1 VSSSD
6 EQPRPR
12 RRNQDRQHPNQ
23 NRPVLGRTERDRNR
37 RQFGQNFLRDRK
49 TIARIAETAEL
60 RPDLPVLEAGPG
72 EGLLTRELADRARQ
86 VTSYEI
92 DPRLAKSLREKL
104 SGHPNIEVVN
114 ADFLTA
120 EPPPEPFAFVGAI
133 PYGITSA
140 IVDWCLEAPTIETAT
155 MVTQLEFA
163 RKRTGDYGRWSRLT
177 VMTWPLFEWEFVEKV
192 DSAIMRLRRR
202 AEPLLEGAA
211 LERYE
216 SMVELCFT
224 GVGGN
229 IQASL
234 LRKYPRRRVE
244 AAFDHAGVGGGA
256 VVAYVRPE
264 QWLRLFERLDQKNE
278 PRGGQPQR
286 GRRTGG
292 RDHGDRRTGG
302 QDRGDRRTGG
312 RDHRD
317 RQASGHGDR
326 RSSGRNRDDG
336 RTGEREQ
343 GDQGGRR
350 GPSGGGRTGGRPGR
364 RGGPGQR

>member
-60 RPDLPVLEAGPG
+60 RPDLPVLEAGPV

-133 PYGITSA
+133 P
-140 IVDWCLEAPTIETAT
+140 
-155 MVTQLEFA
+155 
-163 RKRTGDYGRWSRLT
+163 
-177 VMTWPLFEWEFVEKV
+177 
-192 DSAIMRLRRR
+192 
-202 AEPLLEGAA
+202 
-211 LERYE
+211 
-216 SMVELCFT
+216 
-224 GVGGN
+224 
-229 IQASL
+229 
-234 LRKYPRRRVE
+234 
-244 AAFDHAGVGGGA
+244 
-256 VVAYVRPE
+256 
-264 QWLRLFERLDQKNE
+264 
-278 PRGGQPQR
+278 
-286 GRRTGG
+286 
-292 RDHGDRRTGG
+292 
-302 QDRGDRRTGG
+302 
-312 RDHRD
+312 
-317 RQASGHGDR
+317 
-326 RSSGRNRDDG
+326 
-336 RTGEREQ
+336 
-343 GDQGGRR
+343 
-350 GPSGGGRTGGRPGR
+350 
-364 RGGPGQR
+364 